1 LVRDSSFTAE
11 DFQIGVI
18 LTELEWF
25 GVSTVGYVGGQPTV
39 NTSDGGNCDLFWI
52 LYKVICMIGMDFAGG
67 IDLYLD
73 LFDASK
79 IEGVEEECEKK
90 I

>member
-1 LVRDSSFTAE
+1 M
-11 DFQIGVI
+11 
-18 LTELEWF
+18 
-25 GVSTVGYVGGQPTV
+25 

-67 IDLYLD
+67 IDLCLD